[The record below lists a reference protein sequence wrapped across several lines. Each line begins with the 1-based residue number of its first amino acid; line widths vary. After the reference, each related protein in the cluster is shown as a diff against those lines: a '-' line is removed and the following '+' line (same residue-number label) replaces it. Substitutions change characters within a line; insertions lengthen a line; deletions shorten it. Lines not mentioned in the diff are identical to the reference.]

1 VKFPKHWPFVRM
13 DLVGVAAAL
22 VASAAFYWAGIR
34 PMMALQEQQQSQL
47 AQLQNQQH
55 NVALLTSR
63 VEQLQRAL
71 ESSRQAFTAIGI
83 HLEPADT
90 VNARISQLM
99 ALATK
104 NGLKIDSIQ
113 PNEPAYAKDYGSVPI
128 VLTGAGGF
136 PNWGGFLHELSES
149 FADTSVDTFDL
160 TSNPAAGQVAFRV
173 TLLWYV
179 TPKKA

>member
-1 VKFPKHWPFVRM
+1 MTLSKRWPFVRM
-13 DLVGVAAAL
+13 DLVGVVVVLA
-22 VASAAFYWAGIR
+22 ASAAFYWAGIR

-47 AQLQNQQH
+47 AQLESQRH

-63 VEQLQRAL
+63 VAELQKTL
-71 ESSRQAFTAIGI
+71 ESSRQAFSAIGI

-90 VNARISQLM
+90 VNNRISRLM
-99 ALATK
+99 ALAAR
-104 NGLKIDSIQ
+104 NSLKIDEIQ
-113 PNEPAYAKDYGSVPI
+113 PSEPTYGKDYGSVPI
-128 VLTGAGGF
+128 ILTGAGGF
-136 PNWGGFLHELSES
+136 PNWGGFLHELSQT
-149 FADTSVDTFDL
+149 FPDTSVDAFDL